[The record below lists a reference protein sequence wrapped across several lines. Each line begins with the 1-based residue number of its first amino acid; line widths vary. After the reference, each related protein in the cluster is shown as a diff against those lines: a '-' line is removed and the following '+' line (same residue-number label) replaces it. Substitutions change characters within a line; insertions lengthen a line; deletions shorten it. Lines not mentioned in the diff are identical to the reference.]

1 MAADKSL
8 VSAGTAP
15 VVEIGGWGGEVG
27 SDIRFT
33 ELEKDDGYGMGLLEG
48 ISRASHQKPSKTVF
62 RKEKSG
68 HEIGPLRMDE
78 KNARWQD
85 RV

>member
-1 MAADKSL
+1 MDT
-8 VSAGTAP
+8 V
-15 VVEIGGWGGEVG
+15 WGCLKAFQGHL
-27 SDIRFT
+27 T
-33 ELEKDDGYGMGLLEG
+33 KN
-48 ISRASHQKPSKTVF
+48 HQKPSKTVF

-68 HEIGPLRMDE
+68 HEIGPLRVDE

>member
-1 MAADKSL
+1 
-8 VSAGTAP
+8 
-15 VVEIGGWGGEVG
+15 
-27 SDIRFT
+27 
-33 ELEKDDGYGMGLLEG
+33 MGLLEG

-68 HEIGPLRMDE
+68 HEIGPLRVDE